1 MNQILL
7 VEPAFPYPAKSKN
20 KANEVHKNFVPVGL
34 LKIGAYYKSIGCAVK
49 LVRGNHPIEA
59 ISPFAPGQIM
69 ITSIF
74 TYWSKYVWD
83 AVEYYRGLFP
93 DATIIV
99 GGIYATIHSDKQ
111 EFQNKLRQYNARCHI
126 GLYDEAERFYPDY
139 SLLGSVIDY
148 HATHAMR
155 GCIRKCGFCG
165 TWKIEPKREDKT
177 TAELIAE
184 LKAIGKNRV
193 IFFDNNFLA
202 NKQIKQIL
210 EEVAALRI
218 NNRPIIFE
226 SQSGFDGRLLEKE
239 PELAKLLKKARF
251 QNVRI
256 AWDNA
261 VSDSSSIKK
270 QIDSL
275 ADAGYKAKDIS
286 VFMIYNFGIPFEN
299 MLKKLTY
306 CKKWGVQ
313 ITDCR
318 FRPLDITKDDFKPH
332 KFKEGQSDDEYY
344 VHKRGGWT
352 DRKIRDFRKKVREH
366 NIWVRYAKDKGLAY
380 DRNMEKWSSIHNTF
394 KFFKLGRPPKLEDI
408 EKSPTWIN
416 RLYKLN
422 KVKNYYRKNGFSAP
436 DFNKLPYYK
445 IDEELNKMILV
456 VMDSQR
462 MRKSKGKSRGVSHI
476 GSASE
481 DMEIAVVEG
490 KG

>member
-1 MNQILL
+1 MNHILL

-34 LKIGAYYKSIGCAVK
+34 LKIGAYYKSRRCTVK
-49 LVRGNHPIEA
+49 LVRGNQPREIIGHFVPDKIL
-59 ISPFAPGQIM
+59 

-83 AVEYYRGLFP
+83 AIKHYRGLFP
-93 DATIIV
+93 NATIIL
-99 GGIYATIHSDKQ
+99 GGIYATLHNDKKY
-111 EFQNKLRQYNARCHI
+111 FQNKLLQYNIKCHV
-126 GLYDEAERFYPDY
+126 GLHHEAEQFYPDY

-177 TAELIAE
+177 PDELISE

-210 EEVAALRI
+210 KELAVLRI
-218 NNRPIIFE
+218 NNRSVIFE
-226 SQSGFDGRLLEKE
+226 SQSGFDGRLLEDD
-239 PELAKLLKKARF
+239 PELAQLLKEARF

-256 AWDNA
+256 AWDNS
-261 VSDSSSIKK
+261 VSDAPSIKK

-275 ADAGYKAKDIS
+275 TDAGYKAKDIS
-286 VFMIYNFGIPFEN
+286 VFMIYNFNLSHEDMIR
-299 MLKKLTY
+299 KLIY

-318 FRPLDITKDDFKPH
+318 YRPLDYTKDDFKPH
-332 KFKEGQSDDEYY
+332 KFKEGQMDDEYY
-344 VHKRGGWT
+344 IHKKAGWT

-366 NIWVRYAKDKGLAY
+366 NIWIRYAKDKGLPY
-380 DRNMEKWSSIHNTF
+380 DKNMEKWSSIHNTF
-394 KFFKLGRPPKLEDI
+394 KFFKLRRPPKLEVI
-408 EKSPTWIN
+408 EESPTWKKRLEMMN
-416 RLYKLN
+416 R
-422 KVKNYYRKNGFSAP
+422 VKNYYKKNDIVSPIFR
-436 DFNKLPYYK
+436 DLPYQK
-445 IDEELNKMILV
+445 IDVELKEILA
-456 VMDSQR
+456 
-462 MRKSKGKSRGVSHI
+462 GI
-476 GSASE
+476 G
-481 DMEIAVVEG
+481 G
-490 KG
+490 F